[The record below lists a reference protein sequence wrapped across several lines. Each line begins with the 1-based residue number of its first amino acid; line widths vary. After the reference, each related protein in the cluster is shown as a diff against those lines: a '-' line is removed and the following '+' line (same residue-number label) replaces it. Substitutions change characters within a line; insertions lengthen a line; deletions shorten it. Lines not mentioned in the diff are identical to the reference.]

1 MSIMI
6 FLAQRTF
13 VFCSLL
19 ASIML
24 IDSCAIPHR
33 YTMGDL
39 DATSAPK
46 KHFKII
52 VSERGYNFEG
62 GITIAQVGLLSAN
75 RSANLE
81 GAKDLEYLKLLIA
94 VSTMGPVT
102 GQKLFNSDYANEM
115 SDIIFQHCKSG
126 KIINLQSI
134 RESAVYPV
142 VSGEIVRIEGDCLE

>member
-1 MSIMI
+1 MNLFLHRTI
-6 FLAQRTF
+6 F
-13 VFCSLL
+13 FCSLL
-19 ASIML
+19 VSI
-24 IDSCAIPHR
+24 IFFDACAIPHR

-39 DATSAPK
+39 DATNAPK

-52 VSERGYNFEG
+52 ISERGYNFEG
-62 GITIAQVGLLSAN
+62 GITIVQAGLLSSN
-75 RSANLE
+75 QSANLE
-81 GAKDLEYLKLLIA
+81 SAKDLEYLKLLIA

-115 SDIIFQHCKSG
+115 SDIIFQHCKTG

-142 VSGEIVRIEGDCLE
+142 ISGEIVRIEGDCLE